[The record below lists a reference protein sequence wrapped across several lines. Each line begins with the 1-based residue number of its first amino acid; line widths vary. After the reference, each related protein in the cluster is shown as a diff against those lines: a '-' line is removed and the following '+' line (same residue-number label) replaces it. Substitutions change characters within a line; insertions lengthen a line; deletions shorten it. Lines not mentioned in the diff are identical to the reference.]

1 MQRRTFTKLLAATTA
16 LAGGGITS
24 ASATE
29 ELKIGAIGSLSGGGT
44 AWGLALQRGVQLA
57 IDKVN
62 AAGGLKIGSDTY
74 KPRMVMVDDQYTA
87 TGGRT
92 AAERLINL
100 EKVKY
105 IIGPIGSP
113 PSLGAVSVTN
123 AAKVLMLSDG
133 FNPNILKNADH
144 AAYNFRVMNTNVEFG
159 PSMIKWFRD
168 HYPQI
173 KKVALVGTNDATGQ
187 AVLPS
192 LAKVYAANGFQTWV
206 EMFDRGTQEFTPLMT
221 RMIAQNVDALD
232 LNSNSPGDA
241 GLLLKQARQTGF
253 KGMIWQVGGPSVDEI
268 AQVGGPLADGFL
280 SLEVFNPT
288 DPAFQKFIAAYHAK
302 WSGVMNGQ
310 APLWNNAAEML
321 FEALRRAGSL
331 DVDKVRDAVAHLGG
345 YDPGLY
351 GPVVWGGMAEY
362 GVDHQQLLPF
372 WIAEVKDGKEIIV
385 DTVKPRKA

>member
-1 MQRRTFTKLLAATTA
+1 MRRRTFTRMIAATA
-16 LAGGGITS
+16 LAGGTMP
-24 ASATE
+24 AARAAE
-29 ELKIGAIGSLSGGGT
+29 ELKIGAIGPLSGGGT

-62 AAGGLKIGSDTY
+62 GAGGLKIGNDTR
-74 KPRMVMVDDQYTA
+74 KLRLAMVDGQYSA

-113 PSLGAVSVTN
+113 ASLGAVSVTN

-133 FNPNILKNADH
+133 FNPNILKNGAH
-144 AAYNFRVMNTNVEFG
+144 AAYNFRVMNTNHEFG
-159 PSMIKWFRD
+159 PSMIRWFHE
-168 HYPQI
+168 HYPQV

-187 AVLPS
+187 SVLPA
-192 LAKVYAANGFQTWV
+192 LAKVYAANGFQTWI
-206 EMFDRGTQEFTPLMT
+206 EMFDRGAQEFTPLMT
-221 RMIAQNVDALD
+221 RMMAQNVDALD

-253 KGMIWQVGGPSVDEI
+253 KGKIWQIGGPSVEEI
-268 AQVGGPLADGFL
+268 MQVGGPLAEGFL
-280 SLEVFNPT
+280 SLEIFNPS
-288 DPAFQKFIAAYHAK
+288 DPAFQKFIAAYHVK
-302 WSGVMNGQ
+302 WSGVMNSQ

-321 FEALRRAGSL
+321 FEALRRAGSPE
-331 DVDKVRDAVAHLGG
+331 VDKVRDAVAGLGG

-372 WIAEVKDGKEIIV
+372 WISEVKNGKEVIL
-385 DTVKPRKA
+385 DTVKPQKG